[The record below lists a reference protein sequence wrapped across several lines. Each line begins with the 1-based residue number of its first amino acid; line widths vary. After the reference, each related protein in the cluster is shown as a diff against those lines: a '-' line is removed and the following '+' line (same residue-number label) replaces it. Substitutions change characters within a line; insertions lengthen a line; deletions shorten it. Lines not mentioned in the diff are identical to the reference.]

1 VIAGDVLS
9 LELASPPYTAVTLCR
24 PLRRVERDKVAE
36 PFTTDAVPNTLFLP
50 CLKVT
55 VPVAAPP
62 YCPVTVATK
71 VTVCPGVEGLGLEV
85 SAVVVPA
92 LPTDCNT
99 GEETLAAK
107 IPVPAYSAVALC
119 TPADNAV
126 VVKVTCP
133 EPFNIAD
140 PKVIAPSLKVTVPV
154 GVPDPADGVTVAA
167 NVTVWPQIEGFSEE
181 VSVVEVTAF
190 AEPGVVLRSIVTLLT
205 KFATARSGLP
215 SPLKSPT
222 ATEKG
227 NAPAA

>member
-1 VIAGDVLS
+1 M
-9 LELASPPYTAVTLCR
+9 ELASPPYTAVTLCR

-36 PFTTDAVPNTLFLP
+36 PFTTDAVPSTLFLP

-71 VTVCPGVEGLGLEV
+71 VTVWPGVEGLGLEV
-85 SAVVVPA
+85 SAVAVPA

-107 IPVPAYSAVALC
+107 ILVPAYSAVMLW

-126 VVKVTCP
+126 VAKVACP
-133 EPFNIAD
+133 EPFNTPD
-140 PKVIAPSLKVTVPV
+140 PKVIAPSLNVTVPV
-154 GVPDPADGVTVAA
+154 GVPDPADGVTVAV

-181 VSVVEVTAF
+181 VSVVEVAAF
-190 AEPGVVLRSIVTLLT
+190 AELGVVLRNIVTLLL
-205 KFATARSGLP
+205 S
-215 SPLKSPT
+215 
-222 ATEKG
+222 
-227 NAPAA
+227 